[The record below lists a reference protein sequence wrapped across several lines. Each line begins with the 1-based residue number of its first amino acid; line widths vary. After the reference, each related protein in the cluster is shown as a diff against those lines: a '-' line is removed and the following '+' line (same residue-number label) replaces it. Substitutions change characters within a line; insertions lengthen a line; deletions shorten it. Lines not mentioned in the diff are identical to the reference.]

1 MITILLW
8 LNTLIWLIVDIEPLY
23 IFGLVLQVIWLL
35 IIIKEGLKK

>member
-8 LNTLIWLIVDIEPLY
+8 LNTLIWLNANIKPLV
-23 IFGLVLQVIWLL
+23 IFSLVLQVIWLL